1 MELKQDDDIFLF
13 IDGIVDIDEIIIIF
27 RLSWY
32 NVVVKLLNF
41 LLLNIFV
48 LVMDKQVMDKQV
60 VKILLL
66 QF

>member
-41 LLLNIFV
+41 LLLKIFV
-48 LVMDKQVMDKQV
+48 LVMDKQV

-66 QF
+66 QL

>member
-48 LVMDKQVMDKQV
+48 LVMDKQV
-60 VKILLL
+60 VKFYYYSCNKKNL
-66 QF
+66 

>member
-13 IDGIVDIDEIIIIF
+13 FDGIVDIDKIIIIF
-27 RLSWY
+27 RLNWY
-32 NVVVKLLNF
+32 NVVVKLLKI

-48 LVMDKQVMDKQV
+48 LVMDKYV

>member
-48 LVMDKQVMDKQV
+48 LVMDKQV

-66 QF
+66 QL

>member
-13 IDGIVDIDEIIIIF
+13 FDGIVDIDEIMIIF
-27 RLSWY
+27 RLNWY
-32 NVVVKLLNF
+32 NVVVKLLKI

-48 LVMDKQVMDKQV
+48 LVMDKYV